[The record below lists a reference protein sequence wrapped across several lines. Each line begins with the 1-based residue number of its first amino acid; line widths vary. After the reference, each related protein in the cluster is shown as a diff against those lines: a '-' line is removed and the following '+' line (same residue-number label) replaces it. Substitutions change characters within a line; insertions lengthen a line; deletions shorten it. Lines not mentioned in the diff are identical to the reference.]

1 MKHCTFCGASAADEA
16 RFCTNCGNMFPA
28 EPIPKQ
34 PIEQPIEQPVEQ
46 PTDVL
51 TEETPVAPAEP
62 EQPVT
67 PAEPTNE
74 QPTNEQPS
82 APAFIPQQPEY
93 VPEYAPQPEPQRK
106 KRKVL
111 PWILGAAALLVIA
124 GVLVWFFCL
133 RSTPTDIVTDAY
145 EKTAAAM
152 EEQLGSFDNLCA
164 LGEKLAALQDAK
176 NLYSSMDILLGADDE
191 NLSLSFTLNNSN
203 DVAMGDMTFNANLP
217 EAMYLWVHYSTD
229 GERLLFELPGLY
241 SVPFEAELAELA
253 DLLDDSDLLSGMGLD
268 SLTDAF
274 DALEESTDTVDTQ
287 WLENAEF
294 VEVDTEA
301 FLLGGASH
309 ECTRYRPN
317 CDVTEATD
325 GALYDLTLLVD
336 DRGYLVGLEAETD
349 MGQVRVLLDGKENPC
364 SRMLVYVG
372 TEIVLTVE
380 AEKTVDGCELDF
392 GDFILTIDDEFG
404 MATLDL
410 GFAELKLN
418 YSTDDNGVYLS
429 VSMQEEELS
438 LEVYLSCAVSE
449 IEAEMIA
456 GDTIDVLSLNDE
468 ELAAILS
475 AVRENAAV
483 DPDYKWLL
491 ELLGTETDLTG
502 DWYWQLDLTS
512 YLEAELG
519 TELGTELKLDTPFC
533 LDIFLTISEDGTY
546 KVYADEMAL
555 TQSVDALRTSL
566 VTPLVEYMYTALTE
580 DGTSR
585 EEIDTLFETAYEMSI
600 TEYVTQMLKELDFEI
615 SASDFSSDGTYS
627 LDGETVLMDGEE
639 VFTYY
644 VDNGTEYLLST
655 EALEEYGGV
664 YMLFER
670 KN

>member
-1 MKHCTFCGASAADEA
+1 MKQCAFCGNTSPDEA
-16 RFCTNCGNMFPA
+16 RFCTNCGNSFP
-28 EPIPKQ
+28 
-34 PIEQPIEQPVEQ
+34 
-46 PTDVL
+46 
-51 TEETPVAPAEP
+51 APAEAETAPQEAYAPQQP
-62 EQPVT
+62 EPAQPESVPQPE
-67 PAEPTNE
+67 PAP
-74 QPTNEQPS
+74 QPEYVPQQES
-82 APAFIPQQPEY
+82 IPQQPEY
-93 VPEYAPQPEPQRK
+93 IPQPEQKPK

-111 PWILGAAALLVIA
+111 PWILGGVALLVIA

-133 RSTPTDIVTDAY
+133 RSTPTDRVMDAY
-145 EKTAAAM
+145 DKTASAL
-152 EEQLGSFDNLCA
+152 EQQVGDFHNLRE
-164 LGEKLAALQDAK
+164 LGETLLALQSEK
-176 NLYSSMDILLGADDE
+176 NLYSSVDFMIGDGE
-191 NLSLSFTLNNSN
+191 ESLSLSLTLNRSG
-203 DVAMGDMTFNANLP
+203 DVAMGDLTFNSNLTAP
-217 EAMYLWVHYSTD
+217 NEMYLWAQYSTD
-229 GERLLFELPGLY
+229 GETFRLALPGLY
-241 SVPFEAELAELA
+241 SKTFEVDLEELMTELPELLAGMGMDEVFDAWDEMQSALGTVEMPDMPLDA
-253 DLLDDSDLLSGMGLD
+253 DLTETEEYVEAGERTLTLGGVSRKCTLYRPDCDISAESGGTLSDLLL
-268 SLTDAF
+268 F
-274 DALEESTDTVDTQ
+274 
-287 WLENAEF
+287 
-294 VEVDTEA
+294 
-301 FLLGGASH
+301 
-309 ECTRYRPN
+309 
-317 CDVTEATD
+317 
-325 GALYDLTLLVD
+325 VD
-336 DRGYLVGLEAETD
+336 DRGYLVAMEIEAE
-349 MGQVRVLLDGKENPC
+349 MGTILCQLDGEQNPC
-364 SRMLVYVG
+364 ES
-372 TEIVLTVE
+372 IVFSLDSEEVLRVE
-380 AEKTVDGCELDF
+380 LEKTSDGCELDF

-404 MATLDL
+404 MATIDL

-449 IEAEMIA
+449 IEAEMIE

-475 AVRENAAV
+475 EVRENAAV

-519 TELGTELKLDTPFC
+519 TELGTELELETPFC
-533 LDIFLTISEDGTY
+533 LDIFLTLSEDGTY
-546 KVYADEMAL
+546 KVYADETAL

-600 TEYVTQMLKELDFEI
+600 TEYVTQMLKELEFEI

-644 VDNGTEYLLST
+644 VEDGTEYLLST